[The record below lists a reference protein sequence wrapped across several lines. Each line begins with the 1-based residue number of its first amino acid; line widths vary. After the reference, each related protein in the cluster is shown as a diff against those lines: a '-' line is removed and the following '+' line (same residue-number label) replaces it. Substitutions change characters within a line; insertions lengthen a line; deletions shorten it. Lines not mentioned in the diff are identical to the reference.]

1 MNVYSQCKDT
11 IIFLNQEKKHKELFT
26 SLSCNTNDIER
37 YPEAR
42 FALCFAQQ
50 GISMLNRLLK

>member
-37 YPEAR
+37 YPEL
-42 FALCFAQQ
+42 ALPYA
-50 GISMLNRLLK
+50 SHNKA